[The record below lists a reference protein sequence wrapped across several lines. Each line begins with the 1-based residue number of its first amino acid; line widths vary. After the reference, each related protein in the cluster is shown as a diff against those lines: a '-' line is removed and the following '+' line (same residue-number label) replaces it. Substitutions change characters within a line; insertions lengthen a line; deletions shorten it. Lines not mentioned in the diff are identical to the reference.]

1 MAEYHGWRIAAAF
14 GSEQEEAA
22 LVRQEAGLS
31 DVSWMTKL
39 DLKGSG
45 LDALPALS
53 ERARSWILGPSHLL
67 VTCDP
72 ESREDVFPVISS
84 CSGVWVTDVT
94 SVFAQF
100 LLAGPASR
108 DILRKSTSLNISE
121 NALPDSGCGQA
132 AVAHVRTIILRRDL
146 GPLPAFHLLVSRE
159 YGESVWDSLLHA
171 GREFRITQFGMKAL
185 EILGG

>member
-1 MAEYHGWRIAAAF
+1 MAEHHGWRTAAVF
-14 GSEQEEAA
+14 TSEQQEAA
-22 LVRQEAGLS
+22 MVRQGAGLS

-45 LDALPALS
+45 LNALPALD
-53 ERARSWILGPSHLL
+53 ERARSWSLGPNHFL

-72 ESREDVFPVISS
+72 DILPAISS
-84 CSGVWVTDVT
+84 SPGVWVTDVT

-108 DILRKSTSLNISE
+108 DVLRKLTSLNVSE
-121 NALPDSGCGQA
+121 KALPDSGCGQA
-132 AVAHVRTIILRRDL
+132 SLAHVRAIILRRDL

-159 YGESVWDSLLHA
+159 YGESVWDAVLHA
-171 GREFRITQFGMKAL
+171 GQEFLITQFGLKAL
-185 EILGG
+185 HLLEG